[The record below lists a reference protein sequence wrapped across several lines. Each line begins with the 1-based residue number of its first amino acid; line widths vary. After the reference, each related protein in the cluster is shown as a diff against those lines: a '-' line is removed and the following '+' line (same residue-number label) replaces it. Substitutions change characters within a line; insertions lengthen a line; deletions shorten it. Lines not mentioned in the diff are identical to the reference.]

1 MQERQRLNLGFDA
14 VSDPTRRKLI
24 EIILA
29 QPGINISDTC
39 SRFKMTRFSVM
50 RHLNILEAAE
60 ILYRER
66 RGTVKHLYVNRKA
79 LEQLSSGW
87 LRRAIELEAE

>member
-1 MQERQRLNLGFDA
+1 MQERQRLNLGYDA
-14 VSDPTRRKLI
+14 LADPIRRKLI

-39 SRFKMTRFSVM
+39 ACFKVTRFTVM
-50 RHLNILEAAE
+50 RHLNVLEAAR
-60 ILYRER
+60 ILRRER
-66 RGTVKHLYVNRKA
+66 RGTVKHLYIDAKA

-87 LRRAIELEAE
+87 LRRAIDR